1 MVRWGLLGTAHV
13 NRRLIPAVR
22 AARRSSLVAVAS
34 RDAARA
40 QSYAQAW
47 QIPKGH
53 ASYEALLRDP
63 SVDAIYLPVP
73 NALHVEWTLRALDAG
88 KHVLCEKPLALA
100 ADDVDRLASVA
111 KAQDRVVEEAFM
123 FRHEPLIQ
131 RVLALLDEDVIGPVT
146 TIASGFTYEQ
156 QRPNDVRLV
165 AALGGGSL
173 WDVGCYCV
181 NAVRLVARAEPLEA
195 FGWAAT
201 GPSGVDDSFTGLLRF
216 AGNVT
221 ATVHSGFRSSY
232 RTWLEIGGQ
241 HGTLRVPDPFR
252 PGPRVDIE
260 VRRSGEDVR
269 LVPVEGSA
277 LLFVRLIEDFVA
289 AALGDRP
296 PVVTLD
302 DSRGNAAAL
311 SALYASTL
319 TRRPVAV

>member
-13 NRRLIPAVR
+13 NRRLIPAIR
-22 AARRSSLVAVAS
+22 ASRRSSLVAVAS
-34 RDAARA
+34 RDAARVHT
-40 QSYAQAW
+40 YADEW
-47 QIPKGH
+47 QIPTAHG
-53 ASYEALLRDP
+53 SYDALLRDR

-100 ADDVDRLASVA
+100 ADDVDRVASIA
-111 KAQDRVVEEAFM
+111 GARDRVVEEAFM
-123 FRHEPLIQ
+123 FRHEPLTQ
-131 RVLALLDEDVIGPVT
+131 RVVGLIDEGAIGAVT

-156 QRPNDVRLV
+156 ERQNDVRLV
-165 AALGGGSL
+165 PALGGGSL

-181 NAVRLVARAEPLEA
+181 NAMRLVARAEPIEA

-201 GPSGVDDSFTGLLRF
+201 GASGVDESFTGLLRF
-216 AGNVT
+216 PGSVT
-221 ATVHSGFRSSY
+221 GTVHSSFRSRY
-232 RTWLEIGGQ
+232 RTWLEIGGT
-241 HGTLRVPDPFR
+241 HGLLRVPDPFR

-260 VRRSGEDVR
+260 VRPSGEEVR
-269 LVPVEGSA
+269 LVPVEGSS

-311 SALYASTL
+311 SALYASAL